1 MFILNT
7 WNRMKA
13 LPGGKWVFSRFVGQF
28 APYSGSI
35 GACVRELAPGNTK
48 VTLRERRAVRN
59 HLNSIHAVALMNLAE
74 LSSGLAMISG
84 LPDTVQGIVTAF
96 HIEYFKKAR
105 GTITAIG
112 QCDIP
117 PAITERIEAKSHV
130 KIYNTEKQLL
140 CQATATWTL
149 GPKKV

>member
-7 WNRMKA
+7 WNRMA
-13 LPGGKWVFSRFVGQF
+13 RLPGGKWIFSKFVGQF

-35 GACVRELAPGNTK
+35 GACVQELTPGNSR
-48 VTLRERRAVRN
+48 VTLKERRAIRN
-59 HLNSIHAVALMNLAE
+59 HLKSIHAVALMNLAE

-84 LPDTVQGIVTAF
+84 LPESVRGIVTAF

-112 QCDIP
+112 QCEIP
-117 PAITERIEAKSHV
+117 TVTERIEAKSFV
-130 KIYNTEKQLL
+130 KIYNTENQLL

-149 GPKKV
+149 NPKK